1 MDCHKGYI
9 TPTMNQISLFDSSRG
24 KGRAANDANNT
35 AREKILEAC
44 AAGLSEECVNDPE
57 YGEKWRTLSTKFNE
71 KIRAMSR
78 ADFDRYVIE
87 RKAGRNYNYDFL
99 VTFYKHDV
107 PVDLVKVEFKF
118 GARTIRGL
126 PQFYQKS
133 TTWEIMSGPLY
144 HEFFYDRGY
153 LAQILALD
161 QNAPMIDRETYL
173 RFVKQTN
180 YDCHPFFRY
189 LYENESI
196 QQGLRKKIV
205 KQSITDY
212 LTENTANFQLPSFL
226 SSVQQSQEGKK
237 YLMYFSGEFYVE
249 DTDFLT
255 NHDIATFKGI
265 VRNNTYVVSSGNYQ
279 FGLLLRWKNHQGVLN
294 PAWQVSVIK

>member
-1 MDCHKGYI
+1 MSPD
-9 TPTMNQISLFDSSRG
+9 QISLFDSSRG
-24 KGRAANDANNT
+24 KGRADNDANNT

-44 AAGLSEECVNDPE
+44 AAGLPEECVNDPE
-57 YGEKWRTLSTKFNE
+57 YGEKWRTLSAKFDE
-71 KIRAMSR
+71 KIRAMTTTE
-78 ADFDRYVIE
+78 FDRYVVQ

-99 VTFYKHDV
+99 VTFYKTDV
-107 PVDLVKVEFKF
+107 QVDIVKVEFKF
-118 GARTIRGL
+118 GVRTIGEL

-153 LAQILALD
+153 LAEMMALD
-161 QNAPMIDRETYL
+161 PNAPEMVDRETYL

-180 YDCHPFFRY
+180 YDCHPIFRY
-189 LYENESI
+189 LYDNEEI
-196 QQGLRKKIV
+196 QPQIRKKIV

-212 LTENTANFQLPSFL
+212 LTENEANFQLPAFL

-237 YLMYFSGEFYVE
+237 YLMYSGGDLYIEEFS
-249 DTDFLT
+249 FLT
-255 NHDIATFKGI
+255 DPDMAVFKGI

-294 PAWQVSVIK
+294 PAWQVSVKSLIK